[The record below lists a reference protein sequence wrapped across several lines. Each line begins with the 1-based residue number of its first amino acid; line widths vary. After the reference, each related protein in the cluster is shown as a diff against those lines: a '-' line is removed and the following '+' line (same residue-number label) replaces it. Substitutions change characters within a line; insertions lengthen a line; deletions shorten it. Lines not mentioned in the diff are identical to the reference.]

1 MTIPYQTIIKICL
14 FLKSL
19 AKESHLNKYSKNE
32 FNLALYDLSL
42 VSSENDIM
50 EGLNKCLVHL

>member
-50 EGLNKCLVHL
+50 EG